1 MVQGDDTIALTRD
14 DLQAMLL
21 QVKPSPSDVAEGFRL
36 FQVSE
41 REQQASESAQ
51 ERLVMGVFGSWFKR
65 RWKHVTVVAAIIGSL
80 GGGGWKAWGW
90 LQSKAEEQV
99 LERHAAEQ
107 QAKAVEG
114 NTAAVD
120 ELARTQGDLTASLDD
135 LDREVAANSKINHLL
150 LQVQLRDPRTKR
162 VIKADKKLRAD
173 IEKVTGTKIE

>member
-1 MVQGDDTIALTRD
+1 MVQGDDTITLTRD

-21 QVKPSPSDVAEGFRL
+21 QVKPNPADFAAGYRL
-36 FQVSE
+36 YVTSE
-41 REQQASESAQ
+41 QEQQASESAQ

-65 RWKHVTVVAAIIGSL
+65 RWKHVTTVAAIVGAL
-80 GGGGWKAWGW
+80 GGGVWKAWGW
-90 LQSKAEEQV
+90 LQFKAEEQV

-120 ELARTQGDLTASLDD
+120 ELARTQGDLTDSLDD
-135 LDREVAANSKINHLL
+135 LDREVAANSRINQLL

-162 VIKADKKLRAD
+162 VIKADKKLKAD
-173 IEKVTGTKIE
+173 IEQVTGTEIK